1 MSSFRHGNRD
11 CISFPPNARIYVHEG
26 SAMCLKPCLFW
37 INHKSGFWSQ
47 IDGAKGREMI
57 LNDTLV
63 RPVILAGERCSTG
76 YRQWSG

>member
-1 MSSFRHGNRD
+1 
-11 CISFPPNARIYVHEG
+11 
-26 SAMCLKPCLFW
+26 MCLKPCLFW

-63 RPVILAGERCSTG
+63 RPVILAGGRCSTG
-76 YRQWSG
+76 YWRWSG